1 MIGAFLSIFESL
13 PKVLQLV
20 GIGKYFISEPLL
32 YLQLKYTKDFKAMEK
47 SCEKAL
53 KQIKDRRYQEYLL
66 NDNRQNIMYYGIAF
80 CRKRCKVL
88 VERYNGDSEPDKA

>member
-1 MIGAFLSIFESL
+1 
-13 PKVLQLV
+13 
-20 GIGKYFISEPLL
+20 
-32 YLQLKYTKDFKAMEK
+32 MEK

-66 NDNRQNIMYYGIAF
+66 NNDRQNIMYYGIAF

-88 VERYNGDSEPDKA
+88 VER

>member
-1 MIGAFLSIFESL
+1 MQILLWRQMIRMKE
-13 PKVLQLV
+13 
-20 GIGKYFISEPLL
+20 LL
-32 YLQLKYTKDFKAMEK
+32 HKYTKDFKAMEK

-66 NDNRQNIMYYGIAF
+66 NDDRQNIMYYGITF

-88 VERYNGDSEPDKA
+88 VER

>member
-1 MIGAFLSIFESL
+1 MIRMKELLQSL
-13 PKVLQLV
+13 NTQ
-20 GIGKYFISEPLL
+20 
-32 YLQLKYTKDFKAMEK
+32 KDFKAMEK

-66 NDNRQNIMYYGIAF
+66 NNDRQNIMYYGIAF

-88 VERYNGDSEPDKA
+88 VER